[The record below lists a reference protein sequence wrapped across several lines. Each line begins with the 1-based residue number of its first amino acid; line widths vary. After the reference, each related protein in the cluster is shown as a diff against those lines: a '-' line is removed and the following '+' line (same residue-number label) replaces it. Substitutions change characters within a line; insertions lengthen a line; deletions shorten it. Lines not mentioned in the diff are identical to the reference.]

1 MAFLA
6 SLGGLANISRANTNG
21 QGFLDQAD
29 RTSAQISREL
39 AKRRREAVALG
50 SKDERIQAFLK
61 SRDPIGYGLLDPQ
74 EEKVRKMLP
83 PGERCMSEDI
93 QKRSL
98 DPYHRDS
105 GGAQ

>member
-21 QGFLDQAD
+21 QNFLDQTD

-105 GGAQ
+105 GGTQ